1 MECEEFIL
9 PDWSPPD
16 RKSDH
21 TVQSSE
27 KIFVWMERCQE
38 KNELISESKTTI
50 FQMEA
55 PAVWNALF
63 DTRQIFWMC
72 AWFEGVNVIVWVFSG
87 ILRERNKFF
96 FPELSIEGPLQYL
109 QQAQNMTVWSLTHD
123 CAIGQIE
130 GFLNLFCFFGHL
142 NKQTIIFFIPQTF
155 EERWYTNLDW

>member
-27 KIFVWMERCQE
+27 KIFVWMERCQ
-38 KNELISESKTTI
+38 KELISDSKTTI

-96 FPELSIEGPLQYL
+96 FSELSIKGPLQYL
-109 QQAQNMTVWSLTHD
+109 QQAQNMTVWSLTHV
-123 CAIGQIE
+123 QLVKSSMMM
-130 GFLNLFCFFGHL
+130 FLYFHTFS
-142 NKQTIIFFIPQTF
+142 KETRTIF
-155 EERWYTNLDW
+155 L